1 MALYIILIES
11 IINKIPKNKESSLD
25 GFTGYFNKDLRK
37 KLY

>member
-25 GFTGYFNKDLRK
+25 GFTGFNKDLRK